1 LLDPSVSLLLLLS
14 LFPLSPNDQARMV
27 TMINL
32 AAGEVKV
39 QWLGYNRCSV
49 FVTVEVVLF
58 VDLVAVVGQVEGVV
72 LLLMSGKVI

>member
-1 LLDPSVSLLLLLS
+1 
-14 LFPLSPNDQARMV
+14 MV